1 MAQTVDIR
9 FDGDHATAR
18 TMIVEYLRGK
28 EGNLMLMVG
37 EYDDALVRTPAGW
50 RFSRR
55 VLRVKSFGPVGG
67 A

>member
-1 MAQTVDIR
+1 
-9 FDGDHATAR
+9 
-18 TMIVEYLRGK
+18 MIVEYLRGK

-37 EYDDALVRTPAGW
+37 DYDDSLVRTSAGW

-67 A
+67 T